1 MMTILIVEDMFETRE
16 LLRAQLSILGHDVT
30 TCPDAESALELYQ
43 ETFYS
48 LLVMDL
54 GLPGID
60 GLELCRR
67 IRSLPQGAVSMILV
81 ITGQDEPQVLQAVLD
96 AGADDYLVKPISI
109 DSLKM
114 RVTIIEQRYLHR
126 RQRRQVQEEL
136 LHYREQLEEL
146 VEQRTAELQQ
156 TNAALQNEIE
166 KHIQAKRS
174 LHDSEERYQILF
186 ESASDL
192 IFTLDKEGN
201 FCSVNSRTAEH
212 LGKNSEKIVG
222 ANLVEIFPSEIAQE
236 RLNIL
241 NEVFQTKQPRWLPDA
256 LLKTSMGERWFS
268 TSVTPITDEHGE
280 VKYILG
286 IGRDITIRKQAEKE
300 LENSRNLLEEIVQT
314 RTTELR
320 ESNLRLQ
327 QEIEQHTRTEVALRS
342 SEANLRAILDSSRQ
356 SFMLLDRDCI
366 IQTLNQTAKE
376 DARNVFGQEIM
387 EGVPLDFT
395 MFSED
400 PNSVRQDFQRALG
413 GQFVSTEQ
421 HVKGKNK
428 LPYWFVFHYNPVMT
442 DDGQVIGVCLSVSDI
457 TARKQME
464 MNLKETKETAE
475 GANKAKSEFLS
486 NISHELRTPLNII
499 LGYAQ
504 ILKKSDLTK
513 NQLYTLETIHNSGN
527 HLLKLV
533 DDILDFSRFDLQ
545 KIKLRLTNFHLPS
558 FLDELVQKTSQ
569 KAQQKKLTFRYEPM
583 SSLPEGVY
591 ADEQRLRQLLFN
603 LLDNAVKFT
612 QEGSVTFRV
621 GEIPHNAEETPLVKI
636 VRNEPV
642 SFVTSDEYHLIRF
655 QIEDTG
661 IGIDKSQWNR
671 VFLPFYQIPHRW
683 APKAGTGLGLAIS
696 RKLVR
701 MMHGDLYVESMEG
714 KGSIFWCDL
723 RLPSAVGPFQPLAVS
738 EPQYLTGYQGPR
750 KTLLIVDDDEYS
762 RKKLKEMLVPLGFTI
777 LEATNG
783 FEAIRQ
789 SEQTPPDLM
798 IMDLVMPDIDGFE
811 TMRRIRQNPKLDS
824 VIILAISASAFPKT
838 RDESFLAGCDDF
850 LTKPLHFDEVLDRL
864 QAHLEL
870 EWTYESLTFF
880 NFDED
885 PEDTRP
891 IVLPHRE
898 TLHNLLKL
906 ADLGNITGIQEI
918 LEDLNHQNPEFE
930 PFVLKVDRLAR
941 KFDFEKIVS
950 FLKSFLKDS

>member
-1 MMTILIVEDMFETRE
+1 MMNILIIEDMPETRD
-16 LLRAQLSILGHDVT
+16 LLHAQLSILGHDVT

-43 ETFYS
+43 ETFYA

-54 GLPGID
+54 GLPGMD
-60 GLELCRR
+60 GLDLCRR
-67 IRSLPQGAVSMILV
+67 IRSLPQGALSMIMV
-81 ITGQDEPQVLQAVLD
+81 VTGQDDHQVLEAVLD
-96 AGADDYLVKPISI
+96 AGADDYLVKPVGI
-109 DSLKM
+109 DTLKI

-126 RQRRQVQEEL
+126 MQRRQVQEEL
-136 LHYREQLEEL
+136 LRYREQLEDL
-146 VEQRTAELQQ
+146 VEQRTAELTQ
-156 TNAALQNEIE
+156 TNLALQQEIE

-186 ESASDL
+186 DSASDL
-192 IFTLDKEGN
+192 IFTLDKKGDFRSAN
-201 FCSVNSRTAEH
+201 PRTTE
-212 LGKNSEKIVG
+212 LFGKRPEEIVG
-222 ANLVEIFPSEIAQE
+222 TNLADAFPPEIAQE
-236 RLNIL
+236 RLSIL
-241 NEVFQTKQPRWLPDA
+241 TQVFQTNQPHWLPDV
-256 LLKTSMGERWFS
+256 LIKTTLGEKWLS
-268 TSVTPITDEHGE
+268 TNVTPITDQSGE
-280 VKYILG
+280 VKYVLG
-286 IGRDITIRKQAEKE
+286 IGRDITTRKQAERE
-300 LENSRNLLEEIVQT
+300 LENSRNLLEEIVHT

-327 QEIEQHTRTEVALRS
+327 QEIEQHTRTETALRS

-356 SFMLLDRDCI
+356 SFMLLDRDYL
-366 IQTLNQTAKE
+366 IQALNQTAKK
-376 DARNVFGQEIM
+376 DARNVFGQEIV
-387 EGVPLDFT
+387 ENSPLDLA

-400 PNSVRQDFQRALG
+400 PDSMRQYFQRALAG
-413 GQFVSTEQ
+413 EFVSVEQ

-442 DDGQVIGVCLSVSDI
+442 ADGQVIGVCLSVSDI
-457 TARKQME
+457 TERKQME
-464 MNLKETKETAE
+464 MNLKETKEIAE

-504 ILKKSDLTK
+504 ILKKSDLTE
-513 NQLYTLETIHNSGN
+513 NQLYTVETIQKSGN

-545 KIKLRLTNFHLPS
+545 KIKLRLTNFHFPS

-569 KAQQKKLTFRYEPM
+569 KAQQKKLTFRYETM
-583 SSLPEGVY
+583 SPLPEGVY
-591 ADEQRLRQLLFN
+591 ADEQRLRQLLHN
-603 LLDNAVKFT
+603 LLDNAIKFT

-621 GEIPHNAEETPLVKI
+621 GEIPHNPDETPLVKI

-642 SFVTSDEYHLIRF
+642 SLVTSDEYHLIRF

-683 APKAGTGLGLAIS
+683 VPKAGTGLGLAIS

-723 RLPSAVGPFQPLAVS
+723 RLPSAVGSFQPLTFS
-738 EPQYLTGYQGPR
+738 EPQYLIGYQGPR
-750 KTLLIVDDDEYS
+750 KTLFVVDDDDYS
-762 RKKLKEMLVPLGFTI
+762 RKKLKEMLCPLGFTI
-777 LEATNG
+777 LEATSG
-783 FEAIRQ
+783 YEAIRLA
-789 SEQTPPDLM
+789 EQTPPDLM
-798 IMDLVMPDIDGFE
+798 IMDLVMPDMDGFE

-864 QAHLEL
+864 QVHLGM
-870 EWTYESLTFF
+870 EWIYKSLTFF
-880 NFDED
+880 DFDTDSE
-885 PEDTRP
+885 EISP
-891 IVLPHRE
+891 IVLPPRE
-898 TLHNLLKL
+898 ELHTLLKF
-906 ADLGNITGIQEI
+906 ADLGNITGLQEM
-918 LEDLNHQNPEFE
+918 LEDLSQQNPEFE

-941 KFDFEKIVS
+941 KFDFEKIIV
-950 FLKSFLKDS
+950 FLKSFLKEA